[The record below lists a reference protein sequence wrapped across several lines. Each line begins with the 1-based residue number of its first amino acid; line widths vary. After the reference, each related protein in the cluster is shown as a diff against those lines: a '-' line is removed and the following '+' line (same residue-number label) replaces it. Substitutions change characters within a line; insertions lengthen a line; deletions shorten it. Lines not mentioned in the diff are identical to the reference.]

1 VEDGTTTPP
10 QGERSRAS
18 GFQANF
24 ATSLT
29 ENDVSLVVCVDE
41 GRFGPK
47 PGFRRRW
54 CPLGKRPPW
63 LVEEKYEWLWLYAAV
78 EPRTGACFFL
88 MLPAV
93 NGDCFELFLRE
104 LSKTEMVK
112 PGARV
117 GVVMDNA
124 GAHRSGSVEWP
135 EQFVPMALPPYSPEL
150 NPVEQVFRQLRGWLS
165 NRVFD
170 SLDQMGDVLIEEI
183 REFWENPQVLVR
195 LTYYPW
201 WRQAI
206 ENIPS

>member
-1 VEDGTTTPP
+1 MAVALRGGGAEDGRVLLPDAACG
-10 QGERSRAS
+10 QRR
-18 GFQANF
+18 
-24 ATSLT
+24 L
-29 ENDVSLVVCVDE
+29 LRVV
-41 GRFGPK
+41 P
-47 PGFRRRW
+47 
-54 CPLGKRPPW
+54 
-63 LVEEKYEWLWLYAAV
+63 
-78 EPRTGACFFL
+78 TGAIED
-88 MLPAV
+88 
-93 NGDCFELFLRE
+93 GDGE
-104 LSKTEMVK
+104 
-112 PGARV
+112 AR
-117 GVVMDNA
+117 
-124 GAHRSGSVEWP
+124 RSGRCGDGQRRSAPKWPVEWP

>member
-1 VEDGTTTPP
+1 
-10 QGERSRAS
+10 
-18 GFQANF
+18 
-24 ATSLT
+24 
-29 ENDVSLVVCVDE
+29 
-41 GRFGPK
+41 
-47 PGFRRRW
+47 
-54 CPLGKRPPW
+54 
-63 LVEEKYEWLWLYAAV
+63 
-78 EPRTGACFFL
+78 
-88 MLPAV
+88 
-93 NGDCFELFLRE
+93 
-104 LSKTEMVK
+104 
-112 PGARV
+112 
-117 GVVMDNA
+117 MDNA
-124 GAHRSGSVEWP
+124 RAHRSGSVEWP